1 MSRKRA
7 KDQKGNQVPILKKGI
22 GDRINTAA
30 RAVGTR
36 KQAASAGRI
45 SDDMLYRYIREE
57 TMIPLDVAY
66 GICLAS
72 GKTLG
77 WMATG
82 EEIEANRVCEEGA
95 TYNVAPAVYDKL
107 LDDVYKAVFELE
119 SVLQENGLTIDEPDS
134 RAKLVAMCVDYLKN
148 RPADATEPVS
158 AQILRFI
165 KFGT

>member
-1 MSRKRA
+1 MSRKRTT
-7 KDQKGNQVPILKKGI
+7 DQKGNRVPILEKGI

-30 RAVGTR
+30 KAIGTR
-36 KQAASAGRI
+36 KKAASAGRV

-66 GICLAS
+66 GLCLAS
-72 GKTLG
+72 GKTLD

-82 EEIEANRVCEEGA
+82 DEAGA
-95 TYNVAPAVYDKL
+95 NQVVESRASYQVVPAEYDKL
-107 LDDVYKAVFELE
+107 LDDVYLAVFELE
-119 SVLQENGLTIDEPDS
+119 SVLKENGLTIDDPDN
-134 RAKLVAMCVDYLKN
+134 RAKLVAMCVDYLQN
-148 RPADATEPVS
+148 RPTDATEPVS